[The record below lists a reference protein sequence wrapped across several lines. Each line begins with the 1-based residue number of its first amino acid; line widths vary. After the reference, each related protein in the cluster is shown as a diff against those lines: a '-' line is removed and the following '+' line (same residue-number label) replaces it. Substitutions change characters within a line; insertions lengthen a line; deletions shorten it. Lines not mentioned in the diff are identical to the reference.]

1 MKLITKILIPAVLV
15 GLIAGGAAF
24 FIASNKNKEPEI
36 NQSAL
41 YIGIPKSQDGQDVV
55 LHISVDSASGKGNK
69 EYYSSDL
76 KPLEGQDENLVFLNY
91 ASDPVIP
98 LDGKEIG
105 YWLNDS
111 NNSIKVQTILITLAS
126 IKLEFGLLMSPQRTV
141 RIQIIL
147 ILTSIKAEVLIY
159 D

>member
-24 FIASNKNKEPEI
+24 YFASSKNKEPEI
-36 NQSAL
+36 NQSTL

-55 LHISVDSASGKGNK
+55 LHLTVDSSSGKANK

-91 ASDPVIP
+91 ASDPLIP

-111 NNSIKVQTILITLAS
+111 NNSDRKSV
-126 IKLEFGLLMSPQRTV
+126 V
-141 RIQIIL
+141 
-147 ILTSIKAEVLIY
+147 
-159 D
+159 